1 MRQIT
6 AEQLSKMATP
16 NGTLEMK
23 AAPPQS
29 HLGITIKDW
38 TRLQEMVKDGEVEID
53 GSKLDV
59 PGVVAVAK

>member
-1 MRQIT
+1 
-6 AEQLSKMATP
+6 MATP